1 MRTAS
6 DVAVEPKSAAGDG
19 MSMSSACGMSASAVS
34 ATSLTRGGWCC
45 AGVVGVGGVATSGA
59 EAILAAVASA
69 DGCAGTGGGGGRVV
83 DTPANDAGSS
93 ASSVRQLGA
102 SACVTR
108 RLAPALSRAGRR
120 GCGEPALVPSCVRR
134 CGGRRRGGAESLT
147 SGELAVRFAED
158 LCCIEGCAEDSRCR
172 SRSSRRCRVG
182 ETGGRMSVCGLGE
195 LSGSLLRSDR
205 AAERG
210 IRGSVGRGE
219 GPRIGPS

>member
-6 DVAVEPKSAAGDG
+6 DIAVEPASASVDG
-19 MSMSSACGMSASAVS
+19 MSTSSACGMSASAAS

-45 AGVVGVGGVATSGA
+45 AGIAVVGGVSTSGA
-59 EAILAAVASA
+59 EAIFAARPSA
-69 DGCAGTGGGGGRVV
+69 NGCAGTGGGDGRVV
-83 DTPANDAGSS
+83 DTPANDAESS
-93 ASSVRQLGA
+93 AVSVRHLEA

-120 GCGEPALVPSCVRR
+120 GCGEAAVVPFCVRR
-134 CGGRRRGGAESLT
+134 CGGIESLT
-147 SGELAVRFAED
+147 PDELAVRFAED

-182 ETGGRMSVCGLGE
+182 ETGGGVSVCGLGE
-195 LSGSLLRSDR
+195 LSGALLRSDR

-210 IRGSVGRGE
+210 VRGSVGRGE
-219 GPRIGPS
+219 SPRIGPS